1 MAIKMFLDRGISPYI
16 GESAVLQQTER
27 KKCMYGREL
36 WILASMVDNTW
47 TYINRKNLYIDII

>member
-1 MAIKMFLDRGISPYI
+1 MFLDWGISPYI

-47 TYINRKNLYIDII
+47 IYINRKNLYIDII

>member
-36 WILASMVDNTW
+36 
-47 TYINRKNLYIDII
+47 

>member
-27 KKCMYGREL
+27 KKFVVQSKGLRL
-36 WILASMVDNTW
+36 HIK
-47 TYINRKNLYIDII
+47 I